1 MMARVL
7 LIDLDDVLRVW
18 SPERDASVERRHG
31 MPPGSMAAAAFG
43 ERSSIRSVVT
53 GRISD
58 AQWRADITA
67 GLLPLCGESAEA
79 AVAEW
84 SESVGAV
91 DVDVL
96 AVLREARRTGWHVG
110 LLTNATDRLS
120 ADLDRLGL
128 LEELDAVINSSEL
141 GVAKPD
147 PEVFRLACRLMDATP
162 EECLFVDDRSEN
174 IDAARDVGLEAH
186 LFTGARPLEKV
197 IETSVVPRSR

>member
-1 MMARVL
+1 MPGVL

-84 SESVGAV
+84 SESAGAV
-91 DVDVL
+91 DLEVL
-96 AVLREARRTGWHVG
+96 EVVRSVRRNAWRVG
-110 LLTNATDRLS
+110 LLTNATDRLA
-120 ADLDRLGL
+120 ADLGRLGL

-147 PEVFRLACRLMDATP
+147 PEVFRLACRLVDATP

-174 IDAARDVGLEAH
+174 IDAARAIGLEAH
-186 LFTGARPLEKV
+186 LFSDAAALAELLGTCA
-197 IETSVVPRSR
+197 VPRSR